1 MRVFVVEPRGSGGLI
16 HYAYQLCTA
25 LAEKGAEVTLV
36 TSEQYELES
45 FPHNFAVERRMRL
58 WQVDVP
64 KPAPPDSALLR
75 LLGKLRWNV
84 RRLFRGLRLVR
95 EWQRLTRF
103 LIGQRPDVV
112 QFGKVT
118 FPFEAF
124 FCARLRRAG
133 LLLGDICHEF
143 ELREQESFLTHYANR
158 LYASAFN
165 QFDAIFLHEND
176 NRDRFL
182 ALYEYPPERAHPI
195 VHGNEGIFYAFA
207 QEGIDLRARY
217 ALPEG
222 VPVVLFFGYLAP
234 SKGLPELL
242 RAFGLVHQQ
251 SPARLVVAGY
261 PSKFIDLN
269 ELFALADE
277 VGISEATTFDAR
289 YIPIEEVKALMEL
302 ATLVVYPY
310 RSSTQSGSLQVAYTF
325 GRPVVATRVGGLPE
339 VVDDGQSGLLV
350 EQGDVEG
357 LARAILTIVGDPT
370 LAARMGDHARHLSE
384 TRYAWTSVAG
394 QILEVY
400 EGLLK
405 GR

>member
-58 WQVDVP
+58 WQVDAP
-64 KPAPPDSALLR
+64 KPAPPDNPLLKW
-75 LLGKLRWNV
+75 LGKLRWNV
-84 RRLFRGLRLVR
+84 RRVFRGLRLIR
-95 EWQRLTRF
+95 EWNRLTRF
-103 LIGQRPDVV
+103 LLKQRPAVV

-118 FPFEAF
+118 FPFETF
-124 FCARLRRAG
+124 FFARLRRAG
-133 LLLGDICHEF
+133 ILLGDICHEF
-143 ELREQESFLTHYANR
+143 ELREQDSFLTRRANQ
-158 LYASAFN
+158 LYASAFSR
-165 QFDAIFLHEND
+165 FDAIFLHEND

-182 ALYEYPPERAHPI
+182 ALYDYPPERAHAI

-207 QEGIDLRARY
+207 QENVDLRARY
-217 ALPEG
+217 DLPEDA
-222 VPVVLFFGYLAP
+222 PVVLFFGYLAP

-242 RAFGLVHQQ
+242 RAFGLVHQR

-261 PSKFIDLN
+261 PSKFVDLN
-269 ELFALADE
+269 ELLALADE
-277 VGISEATTFDAR
+277 VGASEAITFDPR

-302 ATLVVYPY
+302 ATVVVYPY

-350 EQGDVEG
+350 EQGDVEE
-357 LARAILTIVGDPT
+357 LAHAILKIVGDPA
-370 LAARMGDHARHLSE
+370 LAARMGEHARHLSE
-384 TRYAWTSVAG
+384 TRYAWAAVAG
-394 QILEVY
+394 QIFAVY
-400 EGLLK
+400 ESLLE
-405 GR
+405 G